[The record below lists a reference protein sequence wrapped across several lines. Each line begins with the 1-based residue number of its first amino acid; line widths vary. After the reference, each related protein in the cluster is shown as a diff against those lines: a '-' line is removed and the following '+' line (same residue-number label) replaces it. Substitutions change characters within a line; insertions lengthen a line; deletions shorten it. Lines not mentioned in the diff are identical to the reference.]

1 MGIDENNVYNCQRYC
16 DLVSIVLI
24 KSNEIHSG
32 KKCIQNFSQ
41 VQIHGKF
48 RNLFLYFGYKIF
60 ALGSSG
66 HSNLCS
72 VEAHSKVQNQVG
84 ILAWQ
89 IFQENFVFKKGKQY
103 ILYNIYFFFFNIK
116 LPNFTF
122 LLYIYIHYTC
132 IYMYYTWFCLFVCQQ
147 VQIYHNKIYFYFDLD
162 FSFTFDKLLMIAFSM
177 KQVKTTISWEQ
188 YCVLFY
194 ESLLTLLFQ
203 GTVIND
209 LYNKYRLNFDQ
220 ERNFAII
227 GLM

>member
-84 ILAWQ
+84 ILSIAE
-89 IFQENFVFKKGKQY
+89 ISKGLK
-103 ILYNIYFFFFNIK
+103 
-116 LPNFTF
+116 
-122 LLYIYIHYTC
+122 
-132 IYMYYTWFCLFVCQQ
+132 
-147 VQIYHNKIYFYFDLD
+147 
-162 FSFTFDKLLMIAFSM
+162 
-177 KQVKTTISWEQ
+177 
-188 YCVLFY
+188 
-194 ESLLTLLFQ
+194 Q
-203 GTVIND
+203 GTVTEMK
-209 LYNKYRLNFDQ
+209 LEQ
-220 ERNFAII
+220 GI
-227 GLM
+227 GSGRS